1 MVTGKESGKKMVNAL
16 TFDIEEWY
24 QTVFFLNKLKCG
36 TIKSILRENV
46 TEVLSFL
53 DYYKKKATFF
63 VVGAVAEKYPD
74 LIEAISRGGHE
85 VASHGYLHR
94 LVYKFTRE
102 EFYDDVAKSL
112 EVLNRITGKKV
123 LGYRAPTW
131 SITRACPWALDVLG
145 ELGLQY
151 DSSIYSI
158 GASVPVSAKSPYKIR
173 GRLLEFPPSTVCMSG
188 VSFPFAGGLFLRF
201 LPDGFIKN
209 SIASINKQGRP
220 AIVYFHSW
228 EFDATV
234 SSQGLS
240 KLKYTVQFWNID
252 SVKRKLCLLLENFK
266 FSPICSILGL

>member
-1 MVTGKESGKKMVNAL
+1 MVNAL

-24 QTVFFLNKLKCG
+24 QTVFFLNKQNYG
-36 TIKSILRENV
+36 TTRSILRENV
-46 TEVLSFL
+46 AEILSLL

-63 VVGAVAEKYPD
+63 VVGNVAEKYPD
-74 LIEAISRGGHE
+74 LVESILRGGHE
-85 VASHGYLHR
+85 VASHGYLHG
-94 LVYKFTRE
+94 LVYRCTRE
-102 EFYDDVAKSL
+102 EFYDDVAKSI
-112 EVLNRITGKKV
+112 EVLNSITGKKV

-145 ELGLQY
+145 ELGLRY

-158 GASVPVSAKSPYKIR
+158 GPNVPMDVKSPYKIR
-173 GRLLEFPPSTVCMSG
+173 ERLLEFPPSTVCMCG

-201 LPDGFIKN
+201 LPEGFIRN
-209 SIASINKQGRP
+209 SIAGINKQGRS

-234 SSQGLS
+234 SPQRLS
-240 KLKYTVQFWNID
+240 KLKYAVQFWNID
-252 SVKRKLCLLLENFK
+252 SVRSKLCLLLENFE